1 MLNYDTISIKDD
13 PARFFHIGGEYG
25 IMDLNYQEIGR
36 NIRRLRLARGLKQKE
51 LAELIQV
58 SDQHISHIENAHTQV
73 SLPTLVA
80 IANVLQTDCNTLL
93 GATLSEARQSILHQQ
108 LLELTADMDTKKL
121 DLTVQFC
128 SMLSAFDLER

>member
-1 MLNYDTISIKDD
+1 MLTFDTMD
-13 PARFFHIGGEYG
+13 GG
-25 IMDLNYQEIGR
+25 LLAAQFKRALQEIGR
-36 NIRRLRLARGLKQKE
+36 NIRRFRQAKGLKQKE

-58 SDQHISHIENAHTQV
+58 SDQHVSHIENAHTQV

-93 GATLSEARQSILHQQ
+93 GATLTEARQSILHQQ

-128 SMLSAFDLER
+128 SMLPAFDLER

>member
-1 MLNYDTISIKDD
+1 MILPVSFIS
-13 PARFFHIGGEYG
+13 GGEYG
-25 IMDLNYQEIGR
+25 IMDLDYQEIGR
-36 NIRRLRLARGLKQKE
+36 NIRRFRQAKGLKQKE

-58 SDQHISHIENAHTQV
+58 SDQHVSHIENAHTQV

-80 IANVLQTDCNTLL
+80 IANALQTDCNTLL
-93 GATLSEARQSILHQQ
+93 GATLTEARQSILHQQ

>member
-1 MLNYDTISIKDD
+1 MSIKDD
-13 PARFFHIGGEYG
+13 PARFFHLWGEYG
-25 IMDLNYQEIGR
+25 IMDLDYQEIGR
-36 NIRRLRLARGLKQKE
+36 NIRHFRLAKRLKQKE
-51 LAELIQV
+51 LAELIHV

-80 IANVLQTDCNTLL
+80 IANALQTDCNTLL
-93 GATLSEARQSILHQQ
+93 GATLTEARQSILHQQ

>member
-1 MLNYDTISIKDD
+1 MIDYDTISIKDD
-13 PARFFHIGGEYG
+13 PARFFHVWGMYG
-25 IMDLNYQEIGR
+25 IMDLDYQEIGR
-36 NIRRLRLARGLKQKE
+36 NIRRLRLEKGLKQKE

-73 SLPTLVA
+73 SLPTLIA
-80 IANVLQTDCNTLL
+80 IANALQTDCNTLL
-93 GATLSEARQSILHQQ
+93 GATLTEARQSILHQQ

>member
-1 MLNYDTISIKDD
+1 
-13 PARFFHIGGEYG
+13 
-25 IMDLNYQEIGR
+25 MDLDYQEIGR
-36 NIRRLRLARGLKQKE
+36 NIRRFRQAKGLKQKE

-58 SDQHISHIENAHTQV
+58 SDQHVSHIENAHTQV

-80 IANVLQTDCNTLL
+80 IANALQTDCNTLL
-93 GATLSEARQSILHQQ
+93 GATLTEARQSILHQQ
-108 LLELTADMDTKKL
+108 QLELTADMDTKKL

>member
-1 MLNYDTISIKDD
+1 
-13 PARFFHIGGEYG
+13 
-25 IMDLNYQEIGR
+25 MDLDYQEIGR
-36 NIRRLRLARGLKQKE
+36 NIRRFRQAKGLKQKE

-58 SDQHISHIENAHTQV
+58 SDQHVSHIENAHTQV

-80 IANVLQTDCNTLL
+80 IANALQTDCNTLL
-93 GATLSEARQSILHQQ
+93 GATLTEARQSILHQQ

-128 SMLSAFDLER
+128 SMLSTFDLER

>member
-1 MLNYDTISIKDD
+1 MILPVSFIS
-13 PARFFHIGGEYG
+13 GGEYG
-25 IMDLNYQEIGR
+25 IMDLDYQEIGR
-36 NIRRLRLARGLKQKE
+36 NIRRFRQAKGLKQKE

-58 SDQHISHIENAHTQV
+58 SDQHVSHIENAHTQV

-80 IANVLQTDCNTLL
+80 IANALQTDCNTLL
-93 GATLSEARQSILHQQ
+93 GATLTEARQSILHQR